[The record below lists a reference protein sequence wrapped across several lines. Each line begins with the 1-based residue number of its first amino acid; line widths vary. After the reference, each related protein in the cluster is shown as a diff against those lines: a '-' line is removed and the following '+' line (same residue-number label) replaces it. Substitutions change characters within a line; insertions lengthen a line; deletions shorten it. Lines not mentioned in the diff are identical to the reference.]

1 MKPGRLKAGRLAQ
14 NPATE
19 GVEQHDAP
27 EVATGS
33 PRGQGGRR
41 RIALISMPFE
51 RLATVRDA
59 LTCTESENMT
69 KLNAVASDAATRQR
83 GLPKRQNPR
92 RAAFVNDHF

>member
-1 MKPGRLKAGRLAQ
+1 MKSGRLRAGRLAR

-27 EVATGS
+27 EVVTGS
-33 PRGQGGRR
+33 SRGQGGRR
-41 RIALISMPFE
+41 RIALTSMPFE

-59 LTCTESENMT
+59 LTRTESENMT

-83 GLPKRQNPR
+83 GLPQRQNPR